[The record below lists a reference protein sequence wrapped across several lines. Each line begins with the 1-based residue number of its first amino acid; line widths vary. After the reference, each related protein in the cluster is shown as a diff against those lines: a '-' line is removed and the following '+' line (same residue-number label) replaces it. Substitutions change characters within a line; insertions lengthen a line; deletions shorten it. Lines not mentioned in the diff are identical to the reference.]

1 MEQVLIKSQQ
11 TQIIASILKRL
22 EDTKKTNQQLLKY
35 SQAFLKLSDN
45 ELSAQHYINTICK
58 QKNLEESLE
67 IADTLKVLSRIC
79 KEASVKPQQK
89 NDLATIAELNQSKK
103 MVKLAFDVSVKP
115 V

>member
-1 MEQVLIKSQQ
+1 M
-11 TQIIASILKRL
+11 
-22 EDTKKTNQQLLKY
+22 
-35 SQAFLKLSDN
+35 
-45 ELSAQHYINTICK
+45 
-58 QKNLEESLE
+58 E